1 MEFWKLLDLTI
12 TGLNT
17 GILYG
22 LVAIGYTMVY
32 GIIKLINFAHGEVCM
47 LGIMVTYTLVAAVAG
62 TDAATIGVVPFLV
75 FVLIAAVFD
84 GGLGIALDHVAYKP
98 LRGASRLS
106 ALITAIGMS
115 LLLQNLAVLIW
126 DPQAKT
132 LAYSAWFDENAFT
145 IGEMIPISRLKIII
159 WISTLVS
166 MVGLYAVVMKTK
178 LGTAMRACS
187 QNSTAAALMGIRLD
201 RVVAVTFF
209 IGSLFAAF
217 AGIAVAMNKGSFDY
231 QIGLYIGL
239 VAFAAAVLGGI
250 GNIPGAMLGG
260 VIIGVAESLAA
271 GYMDAIPHPARLISA
286 EYAELNFSV
295 GYKEGVAFVVL
306 ILILLFRPQGLLGS
320 KGGDRA

>member
-1 MEFWKLLDLTI
+1 MWELFELSLN
-12 TGLNT
+12 GLNT

-47 LGIMVTYTLVAAVAG
+47 LGIMVTYSLLSYIAGPDAATVGTLPFLCFILVAA
-62 TDAATIGVVPFLV
+62 I
-75 FVLIAAVFD
+75 FD
-84 GGLGIALDHVAYKP
+84 GGLGIALDWVAYKP
-98 LRGASRLS
+98 LRHASRLS

-115 LLLQNLAVLIW
+115 LLLQNVAVMIW
-126 DPQAKT
+126 DPQQKVIVQPEW
-132 LAYSAWFDENAFT
+132 LGENLFY
-145 IGEMIPISRLKIII
+145 IGDIIPISYLTVIVWVLTI
-159 WISTLVS
+159 VS
-166 MVGLYAVVMKTK
+166 MIGLYLVVMKTK

-187 QNSTAAALMGIRLD
+187 QNKTAAALMGIRLD
-201 RVVAVTFF
+201 LVVGLTFF

-217 AGIAVAMNKGSFDY
+217 AGVAVALNKGSFDY

-260 VIIGVAESLAA
+260 VVIGVAEALAA
-271 GYMDAIPHPARLISA
+271 GYISKIPHPARLISDD
-286 EYAELNFSV
+286 YSSLTLST
-295 GYKEGVAFVVL
+295 GYKEGVAFLVL

>member
-1 MEFWKLLDLTI
+1 MWQFLELTLN
-12 TGLNT
+12 GLNT

-47 LGIMVTYTLVAAVAG
+47 LGIMVTYTLLTATVGA
-62 TDAATIGVVPFLV
+62 DAAFVGTLPFLL
-75 FVLIAAVFD
+75 FVLIAAVLD
-84 GGLGIALDHVAYKP
+84 GGFGIAIDWVAYKP
-98 LRGASRLS
+98 LRHASRLS

-126 DPQAKT
+126 DPQAKVLKQPEWFGENLFIIGDIIPVSCLTVMVWT
-132 LAYSAWFDENAFT
+132 LTFAS
-145 IGEMIPISRLKIII
+145 MI
-159 WISTLVS
+159 
-166 MVGLYAVVMKTK
+166 GLYFVVMKTK

-187 QNSTAAALMGIRLD
+187 QNSTAAALMGVRLD
-201 RVVAVTFF
+201 RVVGLTFF

-217 AGIAVAMNKGSFDY
+217 AGVAVAMNKGSFDY

-260 VIIGVAESLAA
+260 VVIGVAEALAA
-271 GYMDAIPHPARLISA
+271 GYLSRVPHPVSFFSS
-286 EYAELNFSV
+286 EYADLHLAT
-295 GYKEGVAFVVL
+295 GYQQGVAFLVL
-306 ILILLFRPQGLLGS
+306 ILILIFRPEGLLGS

>member
-1 MEFWKLLDLTI
+1 MWEFFELTLN
-12 TGLNT
+12 GLNT

-47 LGIMVTYTLVAAVAG
+47 LGIMVTYSLLTLVAG
-62 TDAATIGVVPFLV
+62 TDAASVGTLPFICFILV
-75 FVLIAAVFD
+75 AAILD
-84 GGLGIALDHVAYKP
+84 GGLGIALDWVAYKP
-98 LRGASRLS
+98 LRHASRLS

-115 LLLQNLAVLIW
+115 LLLQNVAVMIW
-126 DPQAKT
+126 DPQQKVIQQPEW
-132 LAYSAWFDENAFT
+132 LNENLFY
-145 IGEMIPISRLKIII
+145 IGDIIPISYLTIIVWVLTI
-159 WISTLVS
+159 LS
-166 MVGLYAVVMKTK
+166 MVGLYIVVMKTK

-187 QNSTAAALMGIRLD
+187 QNKTAAALMGIRLD
-201 RVVAVTFF
+201 LVVGLTFF

-217 AGIAVAMNKGSFDY
+217 AGVAVAMNKGSFDY

-260 VIIGVAESLAA
+260 VTIGVAEAYAA
-271 GYMDAIPHPARLISA
+271 GYLNKVPHPARLISDD
-286 EYAELNFSV
+286 YSSLTFST
-295 GYKEGVAFVVL
+295 GYKEGVAFLVL
-306 ILILLFRPQGLLGS
+306 IMILLFRPQGLLGS

>member
-1 MEFWKLLDLTI
+1 MWEILEQI
-12 TGLNT
+12 YNGLNT

-47 LGIMVTYTLVAAVAG
+47 LGIMITFSLMSAFAGVDSAVIQTLLFTA
-62 TDAATIGVVPFLV
+62 
-75 FVLIAAVFD
+75 FVLIAAVLD
-84 GGLGIALDHVAYKP
+84 GTLGIGLDLVAYKP
-98 LRGASRLS
+98 LRHASRLS

-126 DPQAKT
+126 DPSPKKLIYPNWVHDPIFVIGSIRVQYFALFIWVGT
-132 LAYSAWFDENAFT
+132 L
-145 IGEMIPISRLKIII
+145 L
-159 WISTLVS
+159 S
-166 MVGLYAVVMKTK
+166 MVCLYLLVMKTK

-187 QNSTAAALMGIRLD
+187 QNSTAAALMGVRLD
-201 RVVAVTFF
+201 RVVGLTFF

-217 AGIAVAMNKGSFDY
+217 AGIAVAINKEGSFDY

-260 VIIGVAESLAA
+260 VVIGVAEALAA
-271 GYMDAIPHPARLISA
+271 GFLNKIPHPARLLS
-286 EYAELNFSV
+286 EEHSNLNV
-295 GYKEGVAFVVL
+295 NGGYTQGIAFLVL
-306 ILILLFRPQGLLGS
+306 ILILIFRPQGLLGS